1 MNPNHDLNKQKNRGA
16 GKKQHAGI
24 IGILMLAAVLLL
36 CIWAAWQRSRPS
48 APPEQADGSSF
59 RVRFLDVGN
68 ADATLVECDGHYM
81 LIDGGYA
88 ESSDKIYTVLK
99 DEGAETIDYL
109 VCTHGHADHCEGL
122 AAAFHAAAVGT
133 VFAPVQEDPE
143 NYFFEK
149 FAGQVTKAA
158 LEITVPDPGGEYALG
173 SAVFTILG
181 PLTTE
186 VEDLNDT
193 SLIIRI
199 VYGETSFL
207 FCGDATWTEETS
219 LLEVGC
225 VPETTVLK
233 AAHHG
238 SGASTCYQWLY
249 AVDPQ
254 YTVISCGKQNEY
266 GHPHGSLLSRIRD
279 QGSMLYRT
287 DLQGDITAESDGN
300 TVVFTVEKNPDADV
314 FVPGDSLQ

>member
-36 CIWAAWQRSRPS
+36 CLWVAWQRSRPS
-48 APPEQADGSSF
+48 APPEQAAGSSF

-133 VFAPVQEDPE
+133 VFAPVREDPE

-149 FAGQVTKAA
+149 FAGQVTKAG
-158 LEITVPDPGGEYALG
+158 LEITVPEPGSEYSLG
-173 SAVFTILG
+173 SAVFTVLG

-219 LLEVGC
+219 LLEEDGVQK
-225 VPETTVLK
+225 TTVLK

-249 AVDPQ
+249 TVDPQ